1 MNLFKE
7 RHSVRKYKNE
17 DVANEVIEKIVL
29 DASYAPSGKNMQ
41 NWHVVA
47 LKKQSDKDIIM
58 KSMTQKIS
66 ELELKAESESLA
78 KIKKMTPYLEWLTK
92 APVVFLIYA
101 SDYIPTGYE
110 MFLETDV
117 DSEELADLIA
127 TSPGIQNIGAFI
139 ENLLL
144 SAVESGLG
152 GCWMTA
158 PMFAAKEITENL
170 NIDLPLYSLSAIVPI
185 GYPLEEGTNKKVR
198 KDVSE
203 ILTYL

>member
-1 MNLFKE
+1 MNLFK
-7 RHSVRKYKNE
+7 RRYSVRKFKDIDVPNE
-17 DVANEVIEKIVL
+17 LIERIVT

-47 LKKQSDKDIIM
+47 LKKQSDKDMIIDSM
-58 KSMTQKIS
+58 KEKI
-66 ELELKAESESLA
+66 ELLEKKGESDSLS
-78 KIKKMTPYLEWLTK
+78 KIRKMYSYLAWLTK
-92 APVVFLIYA
+92 APLVFLIYA

-127 TSPGIQNIGAFI
+127 TAPGIQNIGAFI

-144 SAVESGLG
+144 SATENDLG

-158 PMFAAKEITENL
+158 PMFAAKEITKNL
-170 NIDLPLYSLSAIVPI
+170 KIDLPQYDLTAIIPM
-185 GYPLEEGTNKKVR
+185 GYPLTDEVAEKNR
-198 KDVSE
+198 REVSE
-203 ILTYL
+203 ILTFL